1 MKLRALLLATALL
14 APMVAP
20 ALADS
25 LDDTIRTP
33 VLRADVKVTG
43 DVVRVGDLVDHAGTA
58 ALVPVYRAPDLGTT
72 GTLATAQVLGALREH
87 DVIGVMTD
95 GIKQVTVT
103 RLARTI
109 TAQQIKRAVV
119 RALAHRG
126 SLGDGANL
134 SLAFDCDLQ
143 DLQLPSS
150 NTGAMDVASVSV
162 ERGSGRF
169 DVTFAIANDAAARPT
184 LLRFTGTA
192 TEMVQA
198 AVLTRDVGRTE
209 ILKAAD
215 IVIERLPK
223 AEVGNDPAGRTQAV
237 GKQMRHSMRAG
248 QPLHV
253 TDLARPDL
261 VQRDQSVTLIYRTD
275 GLCLTTRGKAL
286 DSGTEGD
293 TVAVLNTE
301 SKRTVTGIVTGRGEV
316 SIRAIRPV
324 SISDASALS
333 SNETDAPVAIAEGN
347 GNSQATPKVE

>member
-1 MKLRALLLATALL
+1 MKLHALLLATALL

-20 ALADS
+20 ALADH
-25 LDDTIRTP
+25 LGDTIVTP
-33 VLRADVKVTG
+33 VLRADVKVTD
-43 DVVRVGDLVDHAGTA
+43 DVVRVGDLVDHAGVA

-72 GTLATAQVLGALREH
+72 GTLPAAQVLRALRQH
-87 DVIGVMTD
+87 DVIGVMTG

-109 TAQQIKRAVV
+109 TAKQIKRAVAQ
-119 RALAHRG
+119 ALAHRG

-134 SLAFDCDLQ
+134 SLTFDCDLK
-143 DLQLPSS
+143 DLQLPAS
-150 NTGAMDVASVSV
+150 NTGAMNVASVNV

-169 DVTFAIANDAAARPT
+169 DVTFAIANEAAARPT

-198 AVLTRDVGRTE
+198 AVLTRDVGRAE
-209 ILKAAD
+209 ILKSAD
-215 IVIERLPK
+215 IVIKRLPK
-223 AEVGNDPAGRTQAV
+223 AEVGNDPALRNQAL
-237 GKQMRHSMRAG
+237 GMQMRHPMRAG

-253 TDLARPDL
+253 ADLAKADL
-261 VQRDQSVTLIYRTD
+261 VHRNQSVTLIYRTS

-286 DSGTEGD
+286 DNGAEGD

-301 SKRTVTGIVTGRGEV
+301 SKRTVTGTVTARGEV
-316 SIRAIRPV
+316 SIQAVRPV
-324 SISDASALS
+324 SIAEASAVPS
-333 SNETDAPVAIAEGN
+333 SEADAPVAIADGN